1 MKNIRRGI
9 FETNSS
15 STHSLTIVPS
25 EEYYEFQQGKRFLDR
40 WHDVLITEEEYIK
53 KAEEFKI
60 EHPDYD
66 ENEIK
71 EYLELMTF
79 NEYCS
84 MDYETFSQSYK
95 TKNGDEVVAFGY
107 YGTDY

>member
-25 EEYYEFQQGKRFLDR
+25 NEYEEFEQGKRFFER
-40 WHDVLITEEEYIK
+40 WHDILITEEEYEQ
-53 KAEEFKI
+53 KAKEFKV

-66 ENEIK
+66 DKEIK
-71 EYLELMTF
+71 EYFELMTF
-79 NEYCS
+79 DEYCN

-95 TKNGDEVVAFGY
+95 TKNGDEVVAFRILRI
-107 YGTDY
+107 